1 MVNSKLEIKEY
12 DQLPLFA
19 LGFYH
24 FKHRNTLMSHV
35 LATYAKFPITAVKGE
50 GARLWD
56 SEGHCY
62 LDFCAGIATCSIG
75 HCHPALTKAIAKQS
89 STLMHCS
96 NLFQI
101 PLQQELATV
110 IVDDF
115 TKIPGKVFFS
125 NSGAEAN
132 DGMIKTARRFGHAR
146 PNSAGK
152 PRYEVITFNNSFHGR
167 TLGSMAATAQSKIHQ
182 GFDPMLPGFR
192 YVPLNDIEALTA
204 AVSDITAG
212 IMLEPIQG
220 EGGVNE
226 VTPEFLNFVDKLCKE
241 HDLLLM
247 LDEVQCGLG
256 RTGTLMG
263 WQAFCPDLKPDT
275 ISWAKSLGGGF
286 PIGAFWTSDRAI
298 DDSGTPL
305 SSLMNAGSHGST
317 YGGNPL
323 ACAAALAVLHEI
335 QSSDL
340 SANAA
345 HQEQRIR
352 KEVQSWNHPAIVDI
366 RGKGLLL
373 GFALNPDAI
382 PSDQDTPPALH
393 LCKSLMKNGLL
404 TVPAGTETLRWL
416 PPLNVSDNEI
426 DEALNILKNT
436 LDSF

>member
-1 MVNSKLEIKEY
+1 
-12 DQLPLFA
+12 
-19 LGFYH
+19 
-24 FKHRNTLMSHV
+24 MSHV
-35 LATYAKFPITAVKGE
+35 LATYANFPVTIVKGE
-50 GARLWD
+50 GTWLWD
-56 SEGHCY
+56 KEGKRY
-62 LDFCAGIATCSIG
+62 LDFCSGIATCSIG

-101 PLQQELATV
+101 PQQQELATT
-110 IVDDF
+110 IVEDF
-115 TKIPGKVFFS
+115 VKIPGKIFFS

-146 PNSAGK
+146 PSKSGQ

-167 TLGSMAATAQSKIHQ
+167 TLGSMAATAQSKIQQ

-192 YVPLNDIEALTA
+192 YVPLNDIDALSKA
-204 AVSDITAG
+204 ISDITAG

-220 EGGVNE
+220 EGGINE
-226 VTPEFLNFVDKLCKE
+226 VTPEFLHYVNKLCKQ

-263 WQAFCPDLKPDT
+263 WQAFCPELEPDT

-286 PIGAFWTSDRAI
+286 PIGSFWTSDRPI
-298 DDSGTPL
+298 DDQGTPL

-323 ACAAALAVLHEI
+323 ACAASSAVLGEI
-335 QSSDL
+335 LSSEL
-340 SANAA
+340 PTNAA
-345 HQEQRIR
+345 RQEQRIR
-352 KEVQSWNHPAIVDI
+352 QEVSSWQHPHIVGI
-366 RGKGLLL
+366 KGKGLLL
-373 GFALNPDAI
+373 GFALNVDSIPPDN
-382 PSDQDTPPALH
+382 STPPALQ
-393 LCKSLMKNGLL
+393 LCKALMKNGLL

-416 PPLNVSDNEI
+416 PPLNVSD
-426 DEALNILKNT
+426 DEVDQALSILKET
-436 LDSF
+436 IDSL